1 MADDDPIGRYNAPC
15 GLAAVTVVRRAR
27 LNTAPMGKACFDRR
41 PAHLPSFR
49 QWRVKMFAGEN
60 CSKIGCFLEAALPV
74 IAPSVALVWMLSMAA
89 FSGWAM

>member
-27 LNTAPMGKACFDRR
+27 LNTAPMGEACFDRR

-74 IAPSVALVWMLSMAA
+74 IAPSVALVWMLSIAA